1 MTVRTKVL
9 LFAVTAIGL
18 VMGMSALVWLG
29 AHQGRRTR
37 DRALAAQRQAE
48 LLLGLRANATHYLH
62 GLADTAIA
70 KQDTVVVREE
80 ALRHADGDFV
90 RLAQL
95 ARDEARAAEDSPD
108 AELERFRLLAEG
120 YRRWL
125 RDTEAG
131 LHATGTEDLAWRLHA
146 ALHVFAREPEPEI
159 LQAWEAEQQ
168 ETAELLQESTL
179 AFDRARWMGG
189 LIPLAALLLV
199 GGLALAIVVPLQ
211 RSFRAIVE
219 GAERI
224 GHGDFDCLLPEGSRD
239 ECGALAR
246 AFNCMARE
254 LRDTLAERQQR
265 VRLEAEAVGR
275 EIRSDNARLEQTV
288 RERTTELERAN
299 AKLTE
304 SLQQLQATQSR
315 LLFADRLASVGQ
327 LAAGVGHEI
336 NNPLAFII
344 ANLQFVAGQLDKVDG
359 GLSARQRL
367 ELQAALAEAGEGAER
382 VRVIVKE
389 LQNLARPDSLDT
401 GPVDLGAVA
410 RSAVKMAM
418 HLIRPRAGL
427 VLEVDSVPAVL
438 GNGGRLCQVLLNL
451 LLNAAHAIEPGRV
464 EWNTIRL
471 SAREEEGWVR
481 VEVSDTGCGIAAE
494 HLDRIFDPFFTTR
507 PVGTGTGLG
516 LAVCQGIIAAHGG
529 ELSVDSEVSRGTT
542 FRVRLRTFAQPSRAT
557 VEARGFAEREPLP
570 ARRDYERP
578 GLESGV
584 QSEQAS

>member
-37 DRALAAQRQAE
+37 DRALVAQRQAE

-70 KQDTVVVREE
+70 KQDTTVVRDE
-80 ALRHADGDFV
+80 ALRHAEGDFV

-95 ARDEARAAEDSPD
+95 AREEARASEDTPD
-108 AELERFRLLAEG
+108 EELERFRQLADG

-125 RDTEAG
+125 RETEAG
-131 LHATGTEDLAWRLHA
+131 LRAAGPEDLAWRLHA

-168 ETAELLQESTL
+168 ETAELLEESTL
-179 AFDRARWMGG
+179 AFDRARWLGG

-199 GGLALAIVVPLQ
+199 GGLALAIVVPLR
-211 RSFRAIVE
+211 RSFRTILE
-219 GAERI
+219 GAERL
-224 GHGDFDCLLPEGSRD
+224 GHGDFDCLLPENSRD

-246 AFNCMARE
+246 AFNRMARE

-304 SLQQLQATQSR
+304 SLQELQATQSR

-359 GLSARQRL
+359 GGLSGRQRL

-471 SAREEEGWVR
+471 SAREEDGWVR
-481 VEVSDTGCGIAAE
+481 VEVSDTGCGIATE

-557 VEARGFAEREPLP
+557 GDTRSFTERESLP
-570 ARRDYERP
+570 ARRDYERA
-578 GLESGV
+578 GLEA
-584 QSEQAS
+584 EQAS